1 MKSQHILEMLNEG
14 KIEDLKALLSEEIYK
29 SELQDKGG
37 KARYSAMKRYFRFV
51 DKNVFPFLDKNERE
65 ALKKPCKNIEYNGK
79 LYNYF
84 IDGYCFALTTESIGN
99 IETYD
104 NTNGDY
110 FNVSRFISFNGNMEK
125 LDLNNVLATAKS
137 KGYKYKKSELGTSKN
152 GVYYLKY
159 KETYYKIGLLDKAY
173 SIINDGEEAEVYY
186 SGKSD
191 VLIIKNNIGI
201 AGIYPINLKGD
212 IANKIIIEN

>member
-37 KARYSAMKRYFRFV
+37 KARYSAMKRYYRFA
-51 DKNVFPFLDKNERE
+51 DKDKVEK
-65 ALKKPCKNIEYNGK
+65 LKKPCKDIEYQGK
-79 LYNYF
+79 LYNCF
-84 IDGYCFALTTESIGN
+84 IDGYCFALTAESLGN
-99 IETYD
+99 METYD
-104 NTNGDY
+104 NANNDY
-110 FNVSRFISFNGNMEK
+110 FSVGRLISFNGDMEK
-125 LDLNNVLATAKS
+125 LNLNKILAIAKS
-137 KGYKYKKSELGTSKN
+137 KGYKYKKSEVDTIN
-152 GVYYLKY
+152 AVYYLKY
-159 KETYYKIGLLDKAY
+159 KGSYYKIGLLDKAY

-201 AGIYPINLKGD
+201 AGICPIIIKGD

>member
-37 KARYSAMKRYFRFV
+37 KARYSAMKRYYRFV
-51 DKNVFPFLDKNERE
+51 DKNGRE
-65 ALKKPCKNIEYNGK
+65 MLKKPCKDIEYQGK
-79 LYNYF
+79 LYNCF
-84 IDGYCFALTTESIGN
+84 IDGYCFALTVESLGN
-99 IETYD
+99 METYD
-104 NTNGDY
+104 NTNNDY
-110 FNVSRFISFNGNMEK
+110 FNVSRFISFNGDMEK
-125 LDLNNVLATAKS
+125 LNLNNILATAKS
-137 KGYKYKKSELGTSKN
+137 KGYKYKKSEVDTIN
-152 GVYYLKY
+152 AVYYLKY
-159 KETYYKIGLLDKAY
+159 KGSYYKIGLLDKAY

-201 AGIYPINLKGD
+201 AGICPIIIKGD

>member
-37 KARYSAMKRYFRFV
+37 KARYSAMKRYYRFA
-51 DKNVFPFLDKNERE
+51 DKDKVEM
-65 ALKKPCKNIEYNGK
+65 LKKPCKDIKYQGK
-79 LYNYF
+79 LYNCF
-84 IDGYCFALTTESIGN
+84 IDGYCFALTAESLDN
-99 IETYD
+99 METYD
-104 NTNGDY
+104 NTNNDY
-110 FNVSRFISFNGNMEK
+110 FNVSRFISFNGDMEK
-125 LDLNNVLATAKS
+125 LNLNKILAIAKS
-137 KGYKYKKSELGTSKN
+137 KGYKFKKSEVDTIN
-152 GVYYLKY
+152 AVYYLKY
-159 KETYYKIGLLDKAY
+159 KGSYYKIGLLNKAY

-201 AGIYPINLKGD
+201 AGICPIIIKGD

>member
-37 KARYSAMKRYFRFV
+37 KARYSAMKRYYRFA
-51 DKNVFPFLDKNERE
+51 DKDKVEM
-65 ALKKPCKNIEYNGK
+65 LKKPCKDIKYQGK
-79 LYNYF
+79 LYNCF
-84 IDGYCFALTTESIGN
+84 IDGYCFALTAESLGN
-99 IETYD
+99 METYD
-104 NTNGDY
+104 NTNNDY
-110 FNVSRFISFNGNMEK
+110 FNVSRFISFNGDMEK
-125 LDLNNVLATAKS
+125 LNLNKILAIAKS
-137 KGYKYKKSELGTSKN
+137 KGYKFKKSEVDTIN
-152 GVYYLKY
+152 AVYYLKY
-159 KETYYKIGLLDKAY
+159 KGSYYKIGLLDKAY

-201 AGIYPINLKGD
+201 AGICPIIIKGD

>member
-37 KARYSAMKRYFRFV
+37 KARYSAMKRYYRFA
-51 DKNVFPFLDKNERE
+51 DKDKVEM
-65 ALKKPCKNIEYNGK
+65 LKKPCKDIKYQGK
-79 LYNYF
+79 LYNCF
-84 IDGYCFALTTESIGN
+84 IDGYCFALTAESLDN
-99 IETYD
+99 METYD
-104 NTNGDY
+104 NTNNDY
-110 FNVSRFISFNGNMEK
+110 FNVSRFISFNGDMEK
-125 LDLNNVLATAKS
+125 LNLNKILAIAKS
-137 KGYKYKKSELGTSKN
+137 KGYKFKKSEVDTIN
-152 GVYYLKY
+152 AVYYLKY
-159 KETYYKIGLLDKAY
+159 KGSYYKIGLLDKAY

-201 AGIYPINLKGD
+201 AGICPIIIKGD